1 MKCLAHAASEQ
12 WLASFGVSINE
23 NDNLEFPKRLGRALH
38 TLRMG
43 LPKDGTR
50 WMWFFSSI
58 VDWMPNDCSRMLWLY
73 SWHTYPPYQD
83 VVFEKLRRGCGEFRH
98 IIDAPGHLFDSS
110 AYEDYESKTDSDI
123 QEDGVLAAMV
133 LLMVLFDWEGYIVT
147 NKSDDRILIG
157 DEYLEFYSTDY
168 NKIQQVIKIAK
179 SYELNFKEGQ
189 QDQ

>member
-1 MKCLAHAASEQ
+1 MKCLTHAESER

-23 NDNLEFPKRLGRALH
+23 NDNLEFPKRPGRTIHAI
-38 TLRMG
+38 RID

-58 VDWMPNDCSRMLWLY
+58 LDWMPNDCNRMLWLY
-73 SWHTYPPYQD
+73 SWHTYPPYHY

-110 AYEDYESKTDSDI
+110 AYDNYENKTDNDV

-133 LLMVLFDWEGYIVT
+133 LLMVSFDWEGYIVT
-147 NKSDDRILIG
+147 DKSEDRILIG

-168 NKIQQVIKIAK
+168 NKMQHLIEIAK
-179 SYELNFKEGQ
+179 SYGLTYREGQ
-189 QDQ
+189 RA